1 MLERAV
7 MLAGVSDVVRLD
19 VEPSQMLIYADEGL
33 VEQVAVNLLK
43 NAREAAE
50 GLSDGRIEVVAR
62 ISADETV
69 RIDFGDNGA
78 AIPAEVSDNIFT
90 PFFTT
95 RSAGD
100 GTGLGLYLVKEI
112 VDQHRGC
119 LLVDESELQ
128 QRRQKEEALGA
139 LAFRARGRQR
149 QISPALKA
157 YALFAAS
164 ADKGAVRILPE

>member
-62 ISADETV
+62 ISRTH
-69 RIDFGDNGA
+69 A
-78 AIPAEVSDNIFT
+78 AACPPCRHNLYPFPPKSPTISSRPSSRPSPTGRGSD
-90 PFFTT
+90 
-95 RSAGD
+95 
-100 GTGLGLYLVKEI
+100 
-112 VDQHRGC
+112 
-119 LLVDESELQ
+119 
-128 QRRQKEEALGA
+128 
-139 LAFRARGRQR
+139 
-149 QISPALKA
+149 
-157 YALFAAS
+157 
-164 ADKGAVRILPE
+164 

>member
-62 ISADETV
+62 ISATSATTAPPFPPKSPTISS
-69 RIDFGDNGA
+69 RPSSRPSPMGRG
-78 AIPAEVSDNIFT
+78 SD
-90 PFFTT
+90 
-95 RSAGD
+95 
-100 GTGLGLYLVKEI
+100 
-112 VDQHRGC
+112 
-119 LLVDESELQ
+119 
-128 QRRQKEEALGA
+128 
-139 LAFRARGRQR
+139 
-149 QISPALKA
+149 
-157 YALFAAS
+157 
-164 ADKGAVRILPE
+164 